1 MKRLYAVGFD
11 VLYQMERFDMTK
23 ESGAQRC
30 GIFQIRKRFLWW
42 GFRAAP
48 EVENAE
54 EARSGFGGKN
64 ECP

>member
-1 MKRLYAVGFD
+1 VAALR
-11 VLYQMERFDMTK
+11 
-23 ESGAQRC
+23 
-30 GIFQIRKRFLWW
+30 W

-54 EARSGFGGKN
+54 EVVCFGGKN